1 MLAGWLFADL
11 LLVLFIAVF
20 ASLPSPPAVAS
31 KAKATVTK
39 PRTANHNKPPQPRAL
54 ERDPQTFY
62 VNVSPSAIDDPAT
75 HSAAVAQLIGDL
87 RRQLAADGLAGRQA
101 GFVLAFAYGPIT
113 GIDQAISTA
122 TSVVNIL
129 RAKESGFSQISG
141 LGLWSGSGEFEFK
154 IFFFT

>member
-11 LLVLFIAVF
+11 LLVLFITVF

-39 PRTANHNKPPQPRAL
+39 PHPAKHNEPPQPRAL
-54 ERDPQTFY
+54 ERNPQTFY
-62 VNVSPSAIDDPAT
+62 VNVSPSAINDPAT
-75 HSAAVAQLIGDL
+75 HSAAVAQLTGDL
-87 RRQLAADGLAGRQA
+87 RKQLVADGLGGRQA
-101 GFVLAFAYGPIT
+101 GFVLVFAYGPIT
-113 GIDQAISTA
+113 GIGQAISTA

-154 IFFFT
+154 IFFFA